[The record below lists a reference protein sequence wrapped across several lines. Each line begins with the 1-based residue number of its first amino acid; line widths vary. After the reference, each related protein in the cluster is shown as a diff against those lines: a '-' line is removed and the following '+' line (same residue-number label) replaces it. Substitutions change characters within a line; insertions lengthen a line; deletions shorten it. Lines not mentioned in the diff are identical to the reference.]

1 MCETEWGEKF
11 VFFSSSRKKEG
22 NVFLL
27 KMLQVENQIKHPENI
42 FHGNVLFLWVKPRNK
57 TEN

>member
-42 FHGNVLFLWVKPRNK
+42 FHGNVLFL
-57 TEN
+57 